1 MKGIFKE
8 RNIVVILFI
17 MVLITFSMAQ
27 NETKKIEQLYNG
39 GQSSLKNFPAL
50 KPEAKAPAIPNQS
63 IRVNKSS

>member
-39 GQSSLKNFPAL
+39 GQSSLKSFPAL
-50 KPEAKAPAIPNQS
+50 RPEAKAPAIPNQS
-63 IRVNKSS
+63 LKVNKSS